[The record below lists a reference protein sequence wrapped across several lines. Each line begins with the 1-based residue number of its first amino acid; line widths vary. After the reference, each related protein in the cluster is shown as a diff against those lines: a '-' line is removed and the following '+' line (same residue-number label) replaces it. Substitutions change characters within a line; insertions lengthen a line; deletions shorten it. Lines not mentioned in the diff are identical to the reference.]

1 MRTCNAPE
9 HNVHVHGYPACTS
22 QVAALNKIIII
33 VPKIPS
39 TQNNSIS
46 MQAIW
51 KSELIEQLD
60 GQQE

>member
-1 MRTCNAPE
+1 
-9 HNVHVHGYPACTS
+9 V
-22 QVAALNKIIII
+22 IIII
-33 VPKIPS
+33 VPEIPS